1 MTWLIDTNI
10 ISEIRK
16 GRRAE
21 PAVMGWWDKVADQDL
36 FLSVLTLGEIRK
48 GLDAVRLRDP
58 TYAAT
63 LAVWLADVTHAFG
76 PRVLPVDGAVADIWG
91 QISARRSVPVI
102 DGLLAATAI
111 AHNLVLV
118 TRNTADVDGLGAQLL
133 NPFVGPG

>member
-16 GRRAE
+16 GRRAD
-21 PAVMGWWDKVADQDL
+21 PTVAHWWNKVAEQDL

-58 TYAAT
+58 TCAAT
-63 LAVWLADVTHAFG
+63 LAAWLADITIAFG
-76 PRVLPVDGAVADIWG
+76 SRVLPVDGAVADIWG
-91 QISARRSVPVI
+91 RISARRSVPVI

-111 AHNLVLV
+111 VHDLVLV
-118 TRNTADVDGLGAQLL
+118 TRNIADVDGLGAQLL
-133 NPFVGPG
+133 NPFVDAV

>member
-10 ISEIRK
+10 ISEIRN
-16 GRRAE
+16 GRRAG

-48 GLDAVRLRDP
+48 GLDAVRPRDP

-63 LAVWLADVTHAFG
+63 LAAWLADVTYAFG

-91 QISARRSVPVI
+91 QISARRLVPVI

-111 AHNLVLV
+111 AHSLVLV